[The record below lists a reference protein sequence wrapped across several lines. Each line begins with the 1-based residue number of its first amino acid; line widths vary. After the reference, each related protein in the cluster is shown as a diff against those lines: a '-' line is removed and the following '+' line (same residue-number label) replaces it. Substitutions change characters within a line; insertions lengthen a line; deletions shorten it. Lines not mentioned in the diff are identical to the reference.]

1 MRNLF
6 QKGLNL
12 FSSKRKNPFK
22 ILYNDIKTGLL
33 NTKFEEKLNEPKE
46 EKNVKEIQ
54 KVITRI
60 KNIFVSKTNCSK
72 FNYHPLINY
81 TIGKYGDYSLYL
93 KTIFVEIS
101 YYKKDKIIKIE
112 RTFFHPNAQSFA
124 VNFQNLT
131 FVFYMYY
138 NKVKIYLNLK
148 EYLIIFA
155 SSDLKKIRENFI
167 DLDSKK
173 NNNQDNSINSLKIN
187 PFDNLK
193 EKILCFSCIKNEEII
208 EVKFGYYPIYLDGF
222 YEINLP
228 ISLPFYNNK
237 EILLE
242 KNSLILFEINN
253 NCSVEGMKKIIN
265 DKIQIFKILEIS
277 AKTIY
282 YFGII
287 IERENINE
295 NINKNLTYYQNKNF
309 KIYILEINNDFL
321 GQKIPEITETKNN
334 DYPKRVNS
342 KKRKST
348 FDINQSMNLDSKTN
362 NLLDQSMTNSHIIND
377 STMSINTTPT
387 QLQKEI
393 NKIENNKEKKI
404 SKKTLQRQISY
415 FSIFDDDYL
424 YYQMTIN

>member
-1 MRNLF
+1 MRKSNVRKLII
-6 QKGLNL
+6 KNPKLNL
-12 FSSKRKNPFK
+12 IN
-22 ILYNDIKTGLL
+22 NL
-33 NTKFEEKLNEPKE
+33 NAMLQDTKFIINQNENNNHNSKENKKLVNEI
-46 EKNVKEIQ
+46 N
-54 KVITRI
+54 
-60 KNIFVSKTNCSK
+60 NIFISKSNCSK
-72 FNYHPLINY
+72 FNFHPLINY
-81 TIGKYGDYSLYL
+81 SIDNTEDYSLYFNS
-93 KTIFVEIS
+93 IFVEIS
-101 YYKKDKIIKIE
+101 HYKKDKIIKIE

>member
-1 MRNLF
+1 
-6 QKGLNL
+6 
-12 FSSKRKNPFK
+12 
-22 ILYNDIKTGLL
+22 
-33 NTKFEEKLNEPKE
+33 
-46 EKNVKEIQ
+46 
-54 KVITRI
+54 
-60 KNIFVSKTNCSK
+60 
-72 FNYHPLINY
+72 
-81 TIGKYGDYSLYL
+81 
-93 KTIFVEIS
+93 
-101 YYKKDKIIKIE
+101 
-112 RTFFHPNAQSFA
+112 
-124 VNFQNLT
+124 
-131 FVFYMYY
+131 MYY

-387 QLQKEI
+387 QLQKEM

>member
-1 MRNLF
+1 MRKSNVRKLII
-6 QKGLNL
+6 KNPKLNL
-12 FSSKRKNPFK
+12 IN
-22 ILYNDIKTGLL
+22 NL
-33 NTKFEEKLNEPKE
+33 NAMLQDTKFIINQNENNNHNSKENKKLVNEI
-46 EKNVKEIQ
+46 N
-54 KVITRI
+54 
-60 KNIFVSKTNCSK
+60 NIFISKSNCSK
-72 FNYHPLINY
+72 FNFHPLINY
-81 TIGKYGDYSLYL
+81 SIDHTEDYSLYFNSF
-93 KTIFVEIS
+93 FVEIS
-101 YYKKDKIIKIE
+101 QYKKDKIIKIE